1 MKLSKK
7 ESREILNNYEPI
19 GICTLSNFGGV
30 TIYNIEYGIN
40 DYVIYRWFNEEI
52 LYKSKLKVNKEGESV
67 FRIGNVW
74 YNLNEFMRV
83 NI

>member
-7 ESREILNNYEPI
+7 ESREILNNYEPM

-30 TIYNIEYGIN
+30 TIYNIQYGIE

-74 YNLNEFMRV
+74 YNLNEFIKV

>member
-7 ESREILNNYEPI
+7 ESREILNNYEPM
-19 GICTLSNFGGV
+19 GICTLSNFGGI
-30 TIYNIEYGIN
+30 TIYNIEYGIE
-40 DYVIYRWFNEEI
+40 DYIIYKWFNEER
-52 LYKSKLKVNKEGESV
+52 LYKSKLKINKEGESV

>member
-7 ESREILNNYEPI
+7 ESREILNNYEPM

-30 TIYNIEYGIN
+30 TIYNIEYGIE

-67 FRIGNVW
+67 FRIGNTW

>member
-19 GICTLSNFGGV
+19 GVCTLSNFGGV

-67 FRIGNVW
+67 FRIGNTW

>member
-1 MKLSKK
+1 MKLGKK
-7 ESREILNNYEPI
+7 ESREILNNYEPMGVCI
-19 GICTLSNFGGV
+19 LNNYGGV
-30 TIYNIEYGIN
+30 TIYNIEYGIE
-40 DYVIYRWFNEEI
+40 DYIIYRWYNEEI

-74 YNLNEFMRV
+74 YNLNEFIRV

>member
-1 MKLSKK
+1 MKLNKK
-7 ESREILNNYEPI
+7 ESREILNNYEPM
-19 GICTLSNFGGV
+19 GVCTLSNFGGV

-52 LYKSKLKVNKEGESV
+52 LYKSKLKVNKKGESV

>member
-7 ESREILNNYEPI
+7 ESREILNNYEPM
-19 GICTLSNFGGV
+19 GVCTLSNFGGV

>member
-7 ESREILNNYEPI
+7 ESREILNNYEPM
-19 GICTLSNFGGV
+19 GVCTLSNFGGV
-30 TIYNIEYGIN
+30 TIYNIEYGIE
-40 DYVIYRWFNEEI
+40 DYIIYRWYDEER

-74 YNLNEFMRV
+74 YNLNEFIKV

>member
-19 GICTLSNFGGV
+19 GVCTLSNFGGV

-67 FRIGNVW
+67 FRIGNIW

>member
-7 ESREILNNYEPI
+7 ESREILNNYEPM
-19 GICTLSNFGGV
+19 GICTLSNFGGI
-30 TIYNIEYGIN
+30 TIYNIEYGIE
-40 DYVIYRWFNEEI
+40 DYIIYKWFNEER
-52 LYKSKLKVNKEGESV
+52 LYKSKLKINKEGESV

-74 YNLNEFMRV
+74 YNLNEFIKV

>member
-7 ESREILNNYEPI
+7 ESREILNNYEPL
-19 GICTLSNFGGV
+19 GICTLSNFGGI
-30 TIYNIEYGIN
+30 TIYNIEYGIE
-40 DYVIYRWFNEEI
+40 DYIIYRWYNEEI

-67 FRIGNVW
+67 FRIGNIW

>member
-7 ESREILNNYEPI
+7 ESREILNNYEPLE
-19 GICTLSNFGGV
+19 ICTLSNFGGV
-30 TIYNIEYGIN
+30 TIYNIEYGIE
-40 DYVIYRWFNEEI
+40 DYVIYRWFNEDR
-52 LYKSKLKVNKEGESV
+52 LYKSKLKVNKDGDYV

-74 YNLNEFMRV
+74 YNLNEFIKV

>member
-1 MKLSKK
+1 MKLGKK
-7 ESREILNNYEPI
+7 ESREILNNYEPM
-19 GICTLSNFGGV
+19 GVCTLSNFGGI
-30 TIYNIEYGIN
+30 TIYNIEYGIE
-40 DYVIYRWFNEEI
+40 DYIIYRWFNEEI
-52 LYKSKLKVNKEGESV
+52 LYKSKLKVNKEGESI

>member
-7 ESREILNNYEPI
+7 ESREILNNYEPM
-19 GICTLSNFGGV
+19 GICTLSNFGGI

-40 DYVIYRWFNEEI
+40 DYIIYQWFNEEI

-67 FRIGNVW
+67 FRIGNTW

>member
-1 MKLSKK
+1 MKLGKK
-7 ESREILNNYEPI
+7 ESREILNNYEPM

-30 TIYNIEYGIN
+30 TIYNIEYGIE
-40 DYVIYRWFNEEI
+40 DYIIYKWFNEER

-67 FRIGNVW
+67 FRIGNTW
-74 YNLNEFMRV
+74 YNLNEFIKV

>member
-7 ESREILNNYEPI
+7 ESREILNNYEPM

-30 TIYNIEYGIN
+30 TIYNIEYGME
-40 DYVIYRWFNEEI
+40 DYIIYKWFNEER

-67 FRIGNVW
+67 FRIGNTW
-74 YNLNEFMRV
+74 YNLNEFIKV

>member
-7 ESREILNNYEPI
+7 ESREILNNYEPM

-30 TIYNIEYGIN
+30 TIYNIEYGIE
-40 DYVIYRWFNEEI
+40 DYIIYRWYNEEI

-67 FRIGNVW
+67 FRIGNTW
-74 YNLNEFMRV
+74 YNLNEFIKV

>member
-7 ESREILNNYEPI
+7 ESREILNNYEPM

-40 DYVIYRWFNEEI
+40 DYIIYRWFNEEI

-67 FRIGNVW
+67 FRIGNTW
-74 YNLNEFMRV
+74 YNLNEFIKV

>member
-7 ESREILNNYEPI
+7 ESREILNNYEPM

-30 TIYNIEYGIN
+30 TIYNIEYGIE
-40 DYVIYRWFNEEI
+40 DYIIYRWFNEEI

-67 FRIGNVW
+67 FRIGNTW
-74 YNLNEFMRV
+74 YNLNEFIKV

>member
-7 ESREILNNYEPI
+7 ESREILNNYEPM

-30 TIYNIEYGIN
+30 TIYNIEYGIE
-40 DYVIYRWFNEEI
+40 DYVIYRWFNEER

>member
-7 ESREILNNYEPI
+7 ESREILNNYEPM
-19 GICTLSNFGGV
+19 GMCTLSNFGGI
-30 TIYNIEYGIN
+30 TIYNIEYGIE
-40 DYVIYRWFNEEI
+40 DYIIYRWYNEEI

-67 FRIGNVW
+67 FRIGNTW

>member
-1 MKLSKK
+1 MKLGKK
-7 ESREILNNYEPI
+7 ESREILNNYKPL
-19 GICTLSNFGGV
+19 GVCTLSNFGGV

-40 DYVIYRWFNEEI
+40 DYIIYQWFDNDR

-67 FRIGNVW
+67 FRIGNTW
-74 YNLNEFMRV
+74 YNLNEFIKV

>member
-1 MKLSKK
+1 MKLGKK
-7 ESREILNNYEPI
+7 ESRERLNNYEPM
-19 GICTLSNFGGV
+19 GIYTLSNLGGG
-30 TIYNIEYGIN
+30 TIYKIEYGIE

-74 YNLNEFMRV
+74 YNLNEFIKV

>member
-7 ESREILNNYEPI
+7 ESREILNNYEPM

-40 DYVIYRWFNEEI
+40 DYIIYQWFNEEI

-67 FRIGNVW
+67 FRIGNTW

>member
-7 ESREILNNYEPI
+7 ESREILNNYEPM
-19 GICTLSNFGGV
+19 GICTLSNFGGI

>member
-1 MKLSKK
+1 MKLGKK
-7 ESREILNNYEPI
+7 ESREILNNYEPM

-30 TIYNIEYGIN
+30 TIYNIEYGIE
-40 DYVIYRWFNEEI
+40 DYVIYRWFNEER

-74 YNLNEFMRV
+74 YNLNEFIKV

>member
-1 MKLSKK
+1 MKLNKK

-19 GICTLSNFGGV
+19 GVCTLSNFGGV

-52 LYKSKLKVNKEGESV
+52 LYKSKLKVNKEEESV

>member
-7 ESREILNNYEPI
+7 ESREILNNYEPM
-19 GICTLSNFGGV
+19 GICTLSNFGGI
-30 TIYNIEYGIN
+30 TIYNIEYGIE
-40 DYVIYRWFNEEI
+40 DYIIYRWFNEEI

-67 FRIGNVW
+67 FRIGNIW

>member
-7 ESREILNNYEPI
+7 ESREILNNYEPL
-19 GICTLSNFGGV
+19 GVCTLSNFGGV
-30 TIYNIEYGIN
+30 TIYNIEYGIE

-67 FRIGNVW
+67 FRIGNIW

>member
-7 ESREILNNYEPI
+7 ESREILNNYEPM

-67 FRIGNVW
+67 FRIGNTW

>member
-7 ESREILNNYEPI
+7 ESREILNNYTPI
-19 GICTLSNFGGV
+19 GVCTLSNFGGV
-30 TIYNIEYGIN
+30 TIYNIEYGIE
-40 DYVIYRWFNEEI
+40 DYVIYQWFNEEI

>member
-7 ESREILNNYEPI
+7 ESREILNNYEPL

-30 TIYNIEYGIN
+30 TIYNIEYGIE
-40 DYVIYRWFNEEI
+40 DYVIYRWFNEER
-52 LYKSKLKVNKEGESV
+52 LYKSKLKVNKEGESI

>member
-1 MKLSKK
+1 MKLGKK
-7 ESREILNNYEPI
+7 ESREILNNYEPM

-30 TIYNIEYGIN
+30 TIYNIEYGIE
-40 DYVIYRWFNEEI
+40 DYVIYRWFNEDR
-52 LYKSKLKVNKEGESV
+52 LYKSKLKVNKEGDYV

-74 YNLNEFMRV
+74 YNLNEFIKV